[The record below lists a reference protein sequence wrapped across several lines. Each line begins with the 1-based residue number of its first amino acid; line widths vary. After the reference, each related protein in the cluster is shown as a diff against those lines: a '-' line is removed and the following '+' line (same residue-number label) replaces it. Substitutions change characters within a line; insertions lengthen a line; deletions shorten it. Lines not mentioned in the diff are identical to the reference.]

1 MYTKILIGLVL
12 EIIKDKVR
20 SRVLRMET
28 ISVFDIRMTT
38 EMMIT
43 EVRNVYVAI
52 TDLEIFDSIDRSNL
66 GCVED
71 KCNG

>member
-38 EMMIT
+38 EMIT